1 MPSMPSI
8 QDALVR
14 TNTEFNQ
21 AMKNTAAG
29 TKDMGKEQFLQLLV
43 TQLKNQDPLNPME
56 DQEFIAQ
63 MAQFSSLEQLVN
75 LNTSMEGL
83 TEATNNQQMFSAT
96 SYIGKYVTA
105 VGNTIGKTST
115 MDADGNVAETSITPM
130 YYRFTGPTTRGT
142 LTVYDGNGNPV
153 YVENLEAMSASTTY
167 KFQWDGRNN
176 KGETLPDATYTVA
189 LVGYNADEESVLC
202 TPLVADKVTDVLR
215 DGSSI
220 YLRLHGG
227 QQMLLSDVELVSV
240 EKPLI
245 TAEEVA
251 GKGQA
256 PAQGDG
262 EQKDET
268 AEAAPEAGEAGEA
281 GADGGQDAAADAG
294 ADAAP
299 ADNPTADAGGPADA
313 GRTADNGAAPDA
325 GGATT

>member
-1 MPSMPSI
+1 MPSTPSI
-8 QDALVR
+8 QEALTR

-21 AMKNTAAG
+21 AMKKTAAG

-115 MDADGNVAETSITPM
+115 LDADGKVSETSITPM
-130 YYRFTGPTTRGT
+130 YYRFTGPTAHGT
-142 LTVYDGNGNPV
+142 ITVYDANGSPV
-153 YVENLEAMSASTTY
+153 YVENLEAMNANTTY
-167 KFQWDGRNN
+167 RFQWDGRNN
-176 KGETLPDATYTVA
+176 RGETLPDATYTVA
-189 LVGYNADEESVLC
+189 LVGYNADEETVLC

-240 EKPLI
+240 EKPVI
-245 TAEEVA
+245 TAEEAA
-251 GKGQA
+251 GSKGQVSA
-256 PAQGDG
+256 DGDG
-262 EQKDET
+262 EKKDET
-268 AEAAPEAGEAGEA
+268 AEAAPEAGGSD
-281 GADGGQDAAADAG
+281 ADAGQDAAADAG
-294 ADAAP
+294 QADAA
-299 ADNPTADAGGPADA
+299 DNGSADAGQ
-313 GRTADNGAAPDA
+313 TADSGTAPDA
-325 GGATT
+325 GGATS